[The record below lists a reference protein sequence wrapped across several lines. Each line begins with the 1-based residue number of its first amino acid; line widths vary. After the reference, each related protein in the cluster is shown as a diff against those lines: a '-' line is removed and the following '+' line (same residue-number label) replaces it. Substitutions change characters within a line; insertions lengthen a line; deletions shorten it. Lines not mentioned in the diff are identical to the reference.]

1 MVRGLLNKI
10 VSRSLSVAGK
20 WQQQQLRRLNV
31 HEYQGAELMKNMGSM
46 CLRVL
51 IFLLLM
57 KQKTQFKLVF
67 LMRKR
72 ILAGG
77 RGLGTF
83 KSGLKVEYT

>member
-67 LMRKR
+67 LMRKSWSLR
-72 ILAGG
+72 VKFWL
-77 RGLGTF
+77 
-83 KSGLKVEYT
+83 VEEVWEHSKAA